1 MKDED
6 IQLIIDLLSD
16 INRNLENNNDLL
28 QKLTDGLDDIKEN
41 TNYIKYNTK
50 M

>member
-6 IQLIIDLLSD
+6 NQLIIDLLSD